1 MQLISQ
7 HPDEFERIIAGED
20 EEGQGE
26 GEGEGAES
34 GQNPPPGTILISAA
48 DEQAI
53 NRVYLI

>member
-1 MQLISQ
+1 LISQ

-26 GEGEGAES
+26 GAEL
-34 GQNPPPGTILISAA
+34 GQQQPPPGTILISAA

-53 NRVYLI
+53 NRVPFIRFS